1 MKIILKILSGFF
13 LINLLFFNCKMNTMN
28 SEEIKK
34 ALVSNDNKRIMEAVY
49 LIGEK
54 RDTTFI
60 KELFRLS
67 YDPRIS
73 HQREYL
79 GMSVHQACMGALEEI
94 THQQPPNKITYR
106 IDTTNIVFYK
116 KLLKIK

>member
-1 MKIILKILSGFF
+1 MKIMIKILLGLF
-13 LINLLFFNCKMNTMN
+13 LVNLLFFSCRVNSMN

-34 ALVSNDNKRIMEAVY
+34 ALVSDDNKRIMEAVY
-49 LIGEK
+49 QIGEK

-60 KELFRLS
+60 KDLFRLS

-79 GMSVHQACMGALEEI
+79 GMSIHQACMGAFKRI
-94 THQQPPNKITYR
+94 TYQLPPNKITYE
-106 IDTTNIVFYK
+106 IDTMNILFYK
-116 KLLKIK
+116 NLLKR